1 MERELRLKAFM
12 EEYSRIVQLF
22 DDIVSMKSMN
32 WNTDSKGVRLV
43 GCRSLR
49 QPIKNLTRIQSHS
62 DYEPIGETENIPVE
76 EDGDDARKT
85 GLDGSVPSLVSGPS
99 TFLHFPA
106 SPAPTYS
113 FRDDED
119 DQCSTECES
128 SEDED
133 PTITPTNWRHSSP
146 TLSICTPIL
155 TSRRSN
161 SYSSIPT
168 IDRTISEDSMLV
180 IKHEKEKSQDKRFM
194 DSTEHLIVMQKCFLL
209 TFHGYFNRMNSSSA
223 IKIFLVYANSLTINL
238 QWNTIRLVLS
248 IHFSQ
253 LFSF

>member
-12 EEYSRIVQLF
+12 EEYARIVQLF
-22 DDIVSMKSMN
+22 DDIVSMKESM
-32 WNTDSKGVRLV
+32 GRLEKYMIIMV
-43 GCRSLR
+43 CQVLVALMGGAIFMCIRFFQSQR
-49 QPIKNLTRIQSHS
+49 QRGE
-62 DYEPIGETENIPVE
+62 YELEHRFE
-76 EDGDDARKT
+76 R
-85 GLDGSVPSLVSGPS
+85 GPS

-113 FRDDED
+113 FRDDDED
-119 DQCSTECES
+119 CSTEYET

-146 TLSICTPIL
+146 TLSVYTPIL

-180 IKHEKEKSQDKRFM
+180 IK
-194 DSTEHLIVMQKCFLL
+194 
-209 TFHGYFNRMNSSSA
+209 
-223 IKIFLVYANSLTINL
+223 
-238 QWNTIRLVLS
+238 RL
-248 IHFSQ
+248 
-253 LFSF
+253 

>member
-22 DDIVSMKSMN
+22 DDIVSMKESM
-32 WNTDSKGVRLV
+32 GRLEKYMIIMV
-43 GCRSLR
+43 CQVLVALMGGAIFMCIRFFQSQR
-49 QPIKNLTRIQSHS
+49 QRGE
-62 DYEPIGETENIPVE
+62 YELEHRFERVE

-180 IKHEKEKSQDKRFM
+180 IK
-194 DSTEHLIVMQKCFLL
+194 
-209 TFHGYFNRMNSSSA
+209 
-223 IKIFLVYANSLTINL
+223 
-238 QWNTIRLVLS
+238 RL
-248 IHFSQ
+248 
-253 LFSF
+253 